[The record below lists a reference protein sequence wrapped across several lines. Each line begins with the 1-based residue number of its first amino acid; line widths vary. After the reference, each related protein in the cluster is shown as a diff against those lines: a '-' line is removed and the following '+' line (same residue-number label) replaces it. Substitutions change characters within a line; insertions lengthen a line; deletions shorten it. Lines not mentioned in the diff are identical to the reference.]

1 MARECV
7 RAEVCAYFVQYFRI
21 FRTKNAILGS
31 DCGFRADFSE
41 ITHKNR
47 TRTVAGRFTQQKAAS
62 SRKGPSPADSHS
74 KRPPLHEAA
83 LLNTCFRVISVIQKR
98 IDLGIYNC
106 DCEIVEKD
114 RELAVFVAEGIACV
128 KVSLGSQG
136 VLDAERVANLQKRA
150 CIRLKC

>member
-1 MARECV
+1 MCTGRGVCV
-7 RAEVCAYFVQYFRI
+7 FCAVF
-21 FRTKNAILGS
+21 S
-31 DCGFRADFSE
+31 DFSHE
-41 ITHKNR
+41 KRNFGLRLRISCRFFGNYAQKSHKDR
-47 TRTVAGRFTQQKAAS
+47 RRPIHTAKGRLFTKRTVAGRFTQQ
-62 SRKGPSPADSHS
+62 
-74 KRPPLHEAA
+74 RPPLHEAA

>member
-1 MARECV
+1 MIISIGGDRWRASVYGQRCV
-7 RAEVCAYFVQYFRI
+7 RILCSVFGFFARKTQFWAQIADFVQI
-21 FRTKNAILGS
+21 FRKLRTKIA
-31 DCGFRADFSE
+31 
-41 ITHKNR
+41 
-47 TRTVAGRFTQQKAAS
+47 Q
-62 SRKGPSPADSHS
+62 GPSPADSHS

-83 LLNTCFRVISVIQKR
+83 LLNTCFRAISVIQKR
-98 IDLGIYNC
+98 IDLGIYYC